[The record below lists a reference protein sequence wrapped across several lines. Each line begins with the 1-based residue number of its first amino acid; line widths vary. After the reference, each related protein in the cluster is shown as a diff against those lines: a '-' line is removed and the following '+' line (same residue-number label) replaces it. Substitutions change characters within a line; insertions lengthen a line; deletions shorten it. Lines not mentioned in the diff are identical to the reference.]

1 MKVCRIGDEVTLEDP
16 LFSGCQGQVT
26 QIDYRKERAKVEFMF
41 DRNSCCTWIAVDDV
55 RHLNPDGEEKA

>member
-1 MKVCRIGDEVTLEDP
+1 MVRKS
-16 LFSGCQGQVT
+16 SGQGQVT